1 MDETIPCRTK
11 KAARV
16 FRPTVQVLPV
26 ARRNT
31 GAELPGRE
39 RGEGQ
44 MKKLFLL
51 LILGAV
57 GFGGYRVYEKFGSP
71 AAPYLAYQR
80 RADAEVKGASMA
92 GNAYLQSFGG
102 PVVNVEAITY
112 ELESMEHL
120 AEDRVELVAVQ
131 TVQRRYQQDG
141 PSRPYYTRSRHHVVL
156 EESGG
161 KWTVAQMSG
170 EKLD

>member
-1 MDETIPCRTK
+1 
-11 KAARV
+11 V
-16 FRPTVQVLPV
+16 V
-26 ARRNT
+26 RRNIDT
-31 GAELPGRE
+31 ELPERE
-39 RGEGQ
+39 RGEGP

-71 AAPYLAYQR
+71 PAPYLAYQR
-80 RADAEVKGASMA
+80 SADAKVKGASMA

-102 PVVNVEAITY
+102 PLVNVEAITY

-120 AEDRVELVAVQ
+120 AEDRIELVAVQ

-141 PSRPYYTRSRHHVVL
+141 PSRPHYTRARHHVVV

-161 KWTVAQMSG
+161 NWTVASMSE